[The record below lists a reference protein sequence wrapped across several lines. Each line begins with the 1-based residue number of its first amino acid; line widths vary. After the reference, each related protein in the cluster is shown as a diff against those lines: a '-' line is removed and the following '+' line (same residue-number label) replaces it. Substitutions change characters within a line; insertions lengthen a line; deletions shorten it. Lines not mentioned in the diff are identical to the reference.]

1 MGKRIYV
8 LAVVVTIAQ
17 PGDDF
22 TTTFADPGT
31 FTYLCSIH
39 TSMTATIV
47 VEG

>member
-1 MGKRIYV
+1 MKRIYV

-17 PGDDF
+17 ADDF

>member
-1 MGKRIYV
+1 MKRIYA

-22 TTTFADPGT
+22 TATFADPGT
-31 FTYLCSIH
+31 FTYFCSIDP
-39 TSMTATIV
+39 SMTATIV